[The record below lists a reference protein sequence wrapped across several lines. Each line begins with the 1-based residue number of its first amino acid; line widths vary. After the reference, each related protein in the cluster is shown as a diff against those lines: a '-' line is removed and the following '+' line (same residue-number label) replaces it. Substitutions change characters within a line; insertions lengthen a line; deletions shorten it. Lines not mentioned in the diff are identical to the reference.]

1 MAGLWMFGETPEPS
15 EAHAVARDLPVD
27 DCIGILGLRD
37 DQFVAPL
44 DTPPK
49 FNEPTG
55 AWAEAKDH
63 YTVVTLDEA
72 EAADRGWLPGYYL
85 LDITLPEA
93 RRRLKLPA

>member
-15 EAHAVARDLPVD
+15 EGHSVARELSLEV
-27 DCIGILGLRD
+27 CVGTLGLRG

-44 DTPPK
+44 ETPPK

-72 EAADRGWLPGYYL
+72 EASEHGWQAGYYL